1 MDYDPRDDINDIK
14 KEKIKHLDQ
23 NISIQREEWAS
34 KMPGMVEDINEVI
47 KDPKNK
53 IYLR

>member
-1 MDYDPRDDINDIK
+1 LDYDPREDIK
-14 KEKIKHLDQ
+14 DTKNEKIRHLDQ
-23 NISIQREEWAS
+23 NISTQREEWGS
-34 KMPGMVEDINEVI
+34 RIPGMLEDINEVI